1 MVRGCQHSFS
11 LISFWCFL
19 QVCRKNVKSMMEP
32 PSDKQIEVM
41 LKDLN
46 EVNEEKLKHN
56 EQLLSEW
63 IKCQEHFPKN
73 IGKFYPIIIISKLDC

>member
-1 MVRGCQHSFS
+1 
-11 LISFWCFL
+11 
-19 QVCRKNVKSMMEP
+19 MEP
-32 PSDKQIEVM
+32 PTDKQMEVM

-73 IGKFYPIIIISKLDC
+73 IGKLFHHCYK

>member
-1 MVRGCQHSFS
+1 
-11 LISFWCFL
+11 
-19 QVCRKNVKSMMEP
+19 MEP
-32 PSDKQIEVM
+32 PSEKQMKVM

-73 IGKFYPIIIISKLDC
+73 IGKLLAISLLSDC